1 MIRKWEKA
9 KIDHFDIWDVKA
21 EVYEV
26 NLEAIRSTA
35 NSKRCK
41 TLKINSSK
49 AKHSREA
56 FAIIS
61 VLDLTERSVT
71 LLICTVHKV
80 GWGIS
85 PCMAFWEWLKR

>member
-26 NLEAIRSTA
+26 NLEVIRSME
-35 NSKRCK
+35 NFRRCK
-41 TLKINSSK
+41 TLRINSLK
-49 AKHSREA
+49 ARHSRKA

-61 VLDLTERSVT
+61 VLDLTER
-71 LLICTVHKV
+71 
-80 GWGIS
+80 
-85 PCMAFWEWLKR
+85 